1 MRHGRFHIGWLL
13 ALCAGL
19 WLAACEPTEVTSA
32 PDGTGSSEGDVTIYV
47 TSNGWHSE
55 IVLPRALVPA
65 GAIPEASDFSD
76 ALYLS
81 FGWGDE
87 TYYTSRTK
95 TLGMTL
101 SAALVPTPAVVH
113 LAGLLGHPRDVFP
126 ADEVVA
132 VRLSS
137 NGLRQLIAYL
147 DASFDRE
154 TARETSQGLYLF
166 SRFYPATGEFH
177 LFNTCNTWTAR
188 GLQQGGLAIQVFGT
202 SWAEDLM
209 AQVRRVAG
217 AWKAP
222 QPAAE
227 VHAN

>member
-1 MRHGRFHIGWLL
+1 M
-13 ALCAGL
+13 
-19 WLAACEPTEVTSA
+19 
-32 PDGTGSSEGDVTIYV
+32 
-47 TSNGWHSE
+47 
-55 IVLPRALVPA
+55 
-65 GAIPEASDFSD
+65 
-76 ALYLS
+76 
-81 FGWGDE
+81 
-87 TYYTSRTK
+87 
-95 TLGMTL
+95 
-101 SAALVPTPAVVH
+101 
-113 LAGLLGHPRDVFP
+113 
-126 ADEVVA
+126 
-132 VRLSS
+132 RLSS

-227 VHAN
+227 AHAN